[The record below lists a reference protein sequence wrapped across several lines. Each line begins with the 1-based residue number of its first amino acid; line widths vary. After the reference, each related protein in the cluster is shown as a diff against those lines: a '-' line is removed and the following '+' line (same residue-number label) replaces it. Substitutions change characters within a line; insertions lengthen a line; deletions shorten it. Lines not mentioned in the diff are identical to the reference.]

1 MQFAECD
8 NRATFTLLDQPIGRK
23 CLLKVL
29 AIGQERLERQAAGAP
44 DLRFGRREH
53 RSKPGTFTVD
63 AFLQVCY
70 DSIAETLPDQF
81 IRRGR
86 AARRKPD
93 LDDDGPSDF
102 EELDSEVEMED
113 LKQKANNHKPAA
125 AVALRKLKE
134 AVLQTYG
141 HRYQRACQYLEDLA
155 SNTYWEETDL
165 TPLPWHTQDQAP
177 LYPAQARYVMHQ
189 AVLDALAPAVPLRAV
204 FARGAH
210 N

>member
-1 MQFAECD
+1 MYRQ
-8 NRATFTLLDQPIGRK
+8 LL
-23 CLLKVL
+23 
-29 AIGQERLERQAAGAP
+29 
-44 DLRFGRREH
+44 
-53 RSKPGTFTVD
+53 PGTSTTAPSAERPLTLMSSLSSRNTFVTPSYHRNQCW
-63 AFLQVCY
+63 FLQTIVLQGWTWYRPQSYWLKASKQVLLIQYFFRTQVPKCTPQTICSFTPWVCC
-70 DSIAETLPDQF
+70 LPP
-81 IRRGR
+81 R
-86 AARRKPD
+86 
-93 LDDDGPSDF
+93 
-102 EELDSEVEMED
+102 
-113 LKQKANNHKPAA
+113 KANNHKPAA